1 MDSMYK
7 VSSNI
12 FDLNTPPTIVPL
24 PTQSD
29 YELGFIMRYFV
40 RRAND
45 LNGFI
50 YEIDE
55 STFESYKNK
64 PFWLVGEL
72 KWRISGPI
80 DNVYKNAILQLFPN
94 PSRGILIINLKG
106 LSVESVNAKIY
117 NLSGNLIIS
126 QKIKTGEDTAID
138 VIELPTGQYLISLQD
153 NEQRT
158 IVAKNFSVY

>member
-7 VSSNI
+7 VGSNI

-24 PTQSD
+24 PTESD

-72 KWRISGPI
+72 KWRISGPL
-80 DNVYKNAILQLFPN
+80 DVVYKSNGDIDDRGVINSNKTSIMYTSKILPNISLYLPNILQFY
-94 PSRGILIINLKG
+94 KW
-106 LSVESVNAKIY
+106 
-117 NLSGNLIIS
+117 
-126 QKIKTGEDTAID
+126 
-138 VIELPTGQYLISLQD
+138 
-153 NEQRT
+153 
-158 IVAKNFSVY
+158 

>member
-12 FDLNTPPTIVPL
+12 FDLNTPPTIVPS

-55 STFESYKNK
+55 STFEIYKEK
-64 PFWLVGEL
+64 PFWLTAEL
-72 KWRISGPI
+72 KWRISGPLEV
-80 DNVYKNAILQLFPN
+80 VYKSNGDIDDRGVTNSNKTSILYTSKVLPNISLYLPNILQFY
-94 PSRGILIINLKG
+94 K
-106 LSVESVNAKIY
+106 
-117 NLSGNLIIS
+117 
-126 QKIKTGEDTAID
+126 
-138 VIELPTGQYLISLQD
+138 
-153 NEQRT
+153 
-158 IVAKNFSVY
+158 

>member
-7 VSSNI
+7 VGSNI

-24 PTQSD
+24 PTESD

-72 KWRISGPI
+72 KWRISGPL
-80 DNVYKNAILQLFPN
+80 DVVYKSNGDIDDRGVINSNKTSIMYTSKILPNISLYLPNILQFY
-94 PSRGILIINLKG
+94 K
-106 LSVESVNAKIY
+106 
-117 NLSGNLIIS
+117 
-126 QKIKTGEDTAID
+126 
-138 VIELPTGQYLISLQD
+138 
-153 NEQRT
+153 
-158 IVAKNFSVY
+158 

>member
-24 PTQSD
+24 PTESD

-55 STFESYKNK
+55 STFEFYKNK

-80 DNVYKNAILQLFPN
+80 DNVYKSNGDIDDRGVINSNKTSIMYTSKILPNISLYLPNILQFY
-94 PSRGILIINLKG
+94 K
-106 LSVESVNAKIY
+106 
-117 NLSGNLIIS
+117 
-126 QKIKTGEDTAID
+126 
-138 VIELPTGQYLISLQD
+138 
-153 NEQRT
+153 
-158 IVAKNFSVY
+158 

>member
-80 DNVYKNAILQLFPN
+80 DVVYKSNGDIDDRGVINSNKTSIMYTSKILPNISLYLPNILQFY
-94 PSRGILIINLKG
+94 K
-106 LSVESVNAKIY
+106 
-117 NLSGNLIIS
+117 
-126 QKIKTGEDTAID
+126 
-138 VIELPTGQYLISLQD
+138 
-153 NEQRT
+153 
-158 IVAKNFSVY
+158 

>member
-7 VSSNI
+7 VGSNI

-24 PTQSD
+24 PTESD

-72 KWRISGPI
+72 KWRISGPL
-80 DNVYKNAILQLFPN
+80 DVVYKSNGDIDDRGVINSNNTSIMYTSKILPNISLYLPNILQFY
-94 PSRGILIINLKG
+94 K
-106 LSVESVNAKIY
+106 
-117 NLSGNLIIS
+117 
-126 QKIKTGEDTAID
+126 
-138 VIELPTGQYLISLQD
+138 
-153 NEQRT
+153 
-158 IVAKNFSVY
+158 

>member
-7 VSSNI
+7 VGSNI

-24 PTQSD
+24 PTESD

-80 DNVYKNAILQLFPN
+80 DVVYKSNGDIDDRGVINSNKTSIMYTSKILPNISLYLPNILQFY
-94 PSRGILIINLKG
+94 K
-106 LSVESVNAKIY
+106 
-117 NLSGNLIIS
+117 
-126 QKIKTGEDTAID
+126 
-138 VIELPTGQYLISLQD
+138 
-153 NEQRT
+153 
-158 IVAKNFSVY
+158 